1 MRYTNQFKL
10 DKAREKKLLSKFQD
24 LTLPK
29 NAKEYLLNLCDSD
42 KYPPDSDTVLKDF
55 KRATFS
61 VHWQG
66 KDPGFNQL
74 DLKNPGT
81 DSTQPL
87 ANNSD
92 NLIYKKTD
100 FSFKGDG
107 DDNSDPEQNNK
118 QVEKFINLLSQ
129 DQPQIK
135 EFLRNYA
142 HQGCFLNASQNLIFQ
157 YFFNVNDM
165 HLSIDN
171 ESRNSKFELQADG
184 TLLFTESFAIKSYM
198 NMDNTQEY
206 RPQDPLQ
213 SIANV
218 SATSKIWVEN
228 NELKFEAIDTNIE
241 VHDKKLGKNLFD
253 NGLWD
258 RLKDMLN
265 TLFHKLT
272 GTLQPDLAAK
282 AKHKM

>member
-1 MRYTNQFKL
+1 
-10 DKAREKKLLSKFQD
+10 
-24 LTLPK
+24 
-29 NAKEYLLNLCDSD
+29 
-42 KYPPDSDTVLKDF
+42 VLKDF

-142 HQGCFLNASQNLIFQ
+142 HQGSFLNASQNLIFQ

-258 RLKDMLN
+258 KLKDMLN